1 MTLEVLYNTYSK
13 QLMKYALSLL
23 RNYHDAED
31 AVSECF
37 LRLMKSEKRLN
48 GVPRE
53 RKKAYLAAVLR
64 NVCFTML
71 KERGRFENET
81 DSEPAVPSP
90 SAAIELKTDVERA
103 FSKFDDAHGNVL
115 KLRFYGD
122 YKIKDISSAL
132 GMNENNVKIIIFRG
146 KKQLKELLSEK
157 YAC

>member
-1 MTLEVLYNTYSK
+1 MTIEALYRTYSN
-13 QLMKYALSLL
+13 QLMKYAFSLL

-37 LRLMKSEKRLN
+37 LRLMRSERRLS
-48 GVPRE
+48 GVPQE

-81 DSEPAVPSP
+81 DSEPSVP
-90 SAAIELKTDVERA
+90 SAAEKIDLKTDVERA
-103 FSKFDDAHGNVL
+103 FSTFDEPYGNVL

-122 YKIKDISSAL
+122 YKIGDISEAL